1 MIKNDKNGV
10 HERMEN
16 NGHTHENQRNDIKKI
31 TNKKSPNLEP
41 QYKEGSKMFNVFNN
55 IHRI

>member
-1 MIKNDKNGV
+1 
-10 HERMEN
+10 MEN
-16 NGHTHENQRNDIKKI
+16 NGHTYENQRNDIKKI